1 MEKNTDPNVK
11 TQTQVTKE
19 PSRDGDYKI
28 GRAHV

>member
-19 PSRDGDYKI
+19 PSRDGDYKQNT
-28 GRAHV
+28 